1 MKNRRAVCLAVMV
14 VMSVITVAQDMKSQE
29 QNPSAPG
36 TSAKAVT
43 ISGKVSDD
51 RSALV
56 SGNDTGWAVSNPDA
70 LKGREGRQV
79 TVKCLTNPDLHT
91 IRVLSVKKGPSEMK
105 YTANK
110 GDSAFRR

>member
-1 MKNRRAVCLAVMV
+1 MKRFTSICLTVMLL
-14 VMSVITVAQDMKSQE
+14 MSVITVAQDMTNRE
-29 QNPSAPG
+29 NPSAPG
-36 TSAKAVT
+36 TSAKAIT

-51 RSALV
+51 RSSLV
-56 SGNDTGWAVSNPDA
+56 SEKDTTWAVSNPDA

-79 TVKCLTNPDLHT
+79 TVRCLTNPDLHT
-91 IRVLSVKKGPSEMK
+91 IHVLSVKKGPSEMK